1 MTLFMHLCRWGLL
14 LLLLVGS
21 VGCSSDDGANETPEP
36 TPDTPP
42 QVEVPFTLRGAKVAI
57 LGDSYS
63 TYGGWIPAGYLAW
76 YAQDGTDGNNS
87 SKNDVAS
94 VSDTWW
100 HQLIT
105 EWECRLLINSSYSGS
120 PICNTGYEG
129 MDNEHISFIA
139 RMKIDLAA
147 TKCQPTLILILG
159 GTNDHYAGAPCG
171 VPLYAGWSA
180 ADLKQFCPAFCY
192 MLDYLKGE
200 HPNAKIV
207 NVMNDCFSVE
217 WVARIEA
224 MTAHYG
230 VQNIALSNIK
240 GSANLQG
247 GHPTKATMKRIKEQ
261 IVAAL
266 TK

>member
-1 MTLFMHLCRWGLL
+1 MTSLMHLCRWGLL

-36 TPDTPP
+36 T
-42 QVEVPFTLRGAKVAI
+42 
-57 LGDSYS
+57 
-63 TYGGWIPAGYLAW
+63 
-76 YAQDGTDGNNS
+76 
-87 SKNDVAS
+87 
-94 VSDTWW
+94 
-100 HQLIT
+100 
-105 EWECRLLINSSYSGS
+105 
-120 PICNTGYEG
+120 
-129 MDNEHISFIA
+129 
-139 RMKIDLAA
+139 
-147 TKCQPTLILILG
+147 LILIFG
-159 GTNDHYAGAPCG
+159 GTNDRYAGAPCG

-207 NVMNDCFSVE
+207 NVMNDCFSAE

-230 VQNIALSNIK
+230 VQNIALNNIK